1 MKNNSGTFV
10 QNLSGESSYE
20 TFKPTPLPPSP
31 KIVINNKI
39 LKELIEASRKIAYLD
54 GLLQRVPN
62 IGLLASMFIKIEVLL
77 SSQIE
82 GTQCTLDDILSPLL
96 EENTNRYVA
105 DVLNYIQATE
115 YAIKRL
121 ESLPLCNRLIK
132 ETHAVLL
139 KGVRGEDKNPGQ
151 FRTSQNWIG
160 GQGSSIKNARYIPPN
175 TDDMLE
181 AMSDLEK
188 YMNNDDTLDPL
199 IQAALIHYQFETI
212 HPFLDGNGR
221 IGRLLI
227 TLFLIE
233 KKILSTPAL
242 YISYYL
248 KMNRIEYYDRMTQI
262 RNTGDYE
269 QWIEFFLRAFSS
281 SADDAIETIDK
292 LSNLHENNYQNIIN
306 NSSKRQIKNVLK
318 IFNYLE
324 NSPIIDINKTASA
337 LKLSYNTVSSAI
349 QVLQGLGILIENPK
363 TGRGRTFSYDSYLQ
377 ILRKDT

>member
-1 MKNNSGTFV
+1 MENRSGKFV
-10 QNLSGESSYE
+10 QNLSGDLAYKS
-20 TFKPTPLPPSP
+20 FKPAPLPPNP
-31 KIVINNKI
+31 QIDINSQI
-39 LKELIEASRKIAYLD
+39 LKELLEANRKVSYLN
-54 GLLQRVPN
+54 GLSEKIPSIDLF
-62 IGLLASMFIKIEVLL
+62 ISMYIRKEALL

-96 EENTNRYVA
+96 EENTNRDVA

-233 KKILSTPAL
+233 KKMLSTPAL

-269 QWIEFFLRAFSS
+269 
-281 SADDAIETIDK
+281 
-292 LSNLHENNYQNIIN
+292 
-306 NSSKRQIKNVLK
+306 
-318 IFNYLE
+318 
-324 NSPIIDINKTASA
+324 
-337 LKLSYNTVSSAI
+337 
-349 QVLQGLGILIENPK
+349 
-363 TGRGRTFSYDSYLQ
+363 
-377 ILRKDT
+377 